1 MAERLRHPPPGVP
14 TEPVGDERYVPL
26 AHAAERLHMD
36 PRTVRAAIT
45 SGEIRGWV
53 RPSPQRMRWFV
64 YEGQLPARA
73 AAGTATGEVAAL
85 RIEVATLRAE
95 VAALQATGGVDSAEL
110 ARVVEAAVGQLRAE
124 IARSAE
130 SAQAELRARV
140 VNLTETNLLLMQ
152 AQDELGGVATTL
164 EGVAQK
170 YRRALAMFMT
180 PGHPG
185 ELERS

>member
-1 MAERLRHPPPGVP
+1 VAERLRHPPPGVP

-26 AHAAERLHMD
+26 AQAAERLRMD
-36 PRTVRAAIT
+36 PRTVRAAIAA
-45 SGEIRGWV
+45 GEIRGWV
-53 RPSPQRMRWFV
+53 RPSPQRLRWFV
-64 YEGQLPARA
+64 YEDELPARGA
-73 AAGTATGEVAAL
+73 APTATGEVAAL
-85 RIEVATLRAE
+85 RTE
-95 VAALQATGGVDSAEL
+95 VAALRAELAALRATGGVDPTEL
-110 ARVVEAAVGQLRAE
+110 ARVVEAAVGQLRAD
-124 IARSAE
+124 IARTAE
-130 SAQAELRARV
+130 TAEAELRARV

-164 EGVAQK
+164 QGVAQK